1 MTLFGQMGAATDLML
16 RRVALAVL
24 ESAAERDAVERKAS
38 AVEPVTISPA
48 SRVCLPIGC
57 RSGPDDWAAAGYR

>member
-48 SRVCLPIGC
+48 SSMYSKRGC
-57 RSGPDDWAAAGYR
+57 WGR